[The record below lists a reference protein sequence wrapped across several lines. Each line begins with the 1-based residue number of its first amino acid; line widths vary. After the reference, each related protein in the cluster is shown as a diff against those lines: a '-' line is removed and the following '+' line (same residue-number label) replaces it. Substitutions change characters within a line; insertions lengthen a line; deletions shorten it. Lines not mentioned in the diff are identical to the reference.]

1 MSDKPNTL
9 NNCLRSQSSQV
20 TALASQVVCHRAA
33 KYIAVHALVHD
44 IYKTLHG
51 AGNAHAHTTVEA
63 DRLAALKRAL
73 EICDAMQIA
82 MTPAGREGG
91 A

>member
-9 NNCLRSQSSQV
+9 NNCLRCQSAQV
-20 TALASQVVCHRAA
+20 TALASKVVCHRAA

-44 IYKTLHG
+44 IYKAIHG
-51 AGNAHAHTTVEA
+51 VGNAHAAVEA
-63 DRLAALKRAL
+63 DRVAALEKAL
-73 EICDAMQIA
+73 EICDAVQIA